1 MATETKVEETNQPA
15 PCYNK
20 SFVSCCGGLKIS
32 AKIEQLPD
40 HYPCPVPKWSA
51 LTFDADKKIKGRS
64 VAADLIRLF
73 ATPKFWTAASTGNQE
88 AIDEQARK
96 LVPIIP
102 FWDQPTWRRVAKM
115 EPEQQYAV
123 AVWISENCG
132 RQPKVGTLNR
142 INDLNVLVEAWI
154 NFDKHSRW
162 IDPTLA
168 SASQV
173 TDFVRTV
180 DKFLRS
186 DESKMQM
193 DHLYKRIAR
202 KGANVTLT
210 RTKQVIEGSVIWKK
224 GDDLQQINLIAFSS
238 TSWVGITSGSNQTTQ
253 TVRIVSSNLP
263 GKAFNWPRQK
273 KRSRSQS
280 RSSQS
285 TSPPSGGLFYTLND
299 HESEKIKNWL

>member
-1 MATETKVEETNQPA
+1 MTSKMETVDQKYCNNHNPQLRVSNRRQYLATETKVEETNQPA

-123 AVWISENCG
+123 AVWISQNCG

-224 GDDLQQINLIAFSS
+224 RGRPSADQLD
-238 TSWVGITSGSNQTTQ
+238 
-253 TVRIVSSNLP
+253 RIFVNELGWNHEWFKPNNTNHSDSFIKLARQSIQLA
-263 GKAFNWPRQK
+263 KAK
-273 KRSRSQS
+273 E
-280 RSSQS
+280 
-285 TSPPSGGLFYTLND
+285 T
-299 HESEKIKNWL
+299 I

>member
-1 MATETKVEETNQPA
+1 MTSKMETVDQKYCNNHNPQLRISNRRQYLATETKVEETNHPA

-40 HYPCPVPKWSA
+40 HYPCPVPKWST

-224 GDDLQQINLIAFSS
+224 RGRPSADQLDRIFVNELGWNHEWFEPNNTKSS
-238 TSWVGITSGSNQTTQ
+238 DSFIKLARQSIQLAKAKETT
-253 TVRIVSSNLP
+253 
-263 GKAFNWPRQK
+263 
-273 KRSRSQS
+273 
-280 RSSQS
+280 
-285 TSPPSGGLFYTLND
+285 
-299 HESEKIKNWL
+299 

>member
-1 MATETKVEETNQPA
+1 MTSKMETVDQKYCNNHNPQLRVSNRRQYLATETKVEETNQPA

-123 AVWISENCG
+123 AVWISQNCG

-142 INDLNVLVEAWI
+142 INHLNVLVEAWI

-224 GDDLQQINLIAFSS
+224 RGRPSADQLD
-238 TSWVGITSGSNQTTQ
+238 
-253 TVRIVSSNLP
+253 RIFVNELGWNHEWFKPNNTNHSDSFIKLARQSIQLA
-263 GKAFNWPRQK
+263 KAK
-273 KRSRSQS
+273 E
-280 RSSQS
+280 
-285 TSPPSGGLFYTLND
+285 T
-299 HESEKIKNWL
+299 I